1 MPCWRGRPCQLARP
15 RARAQELA
23 HTPNTIYLLLFNMER
38 LLVDESRAD
47 CLAYILGWLDEVVVH
62 AQDAPIL
69 LAGSRKDAVPSA
81 ARVETRKRRHR
92 VARRGRAG
100 ACSPRWLQNAN
111 FQ

>member
-38 LLVDESRAD
+38 PLVAESRAD
-47 CLAYILGWLDEVVVH
+47 CLAYILSWMDEVVVH

-69 LAGSRKDAVPSA
+69 LAGTRKDAVPSA
-81 ARVETRKRRHR
+81 ARPLPKHRKHSTAGEGR
-92 VARRGRAG
+92 VSRSV
-100 ACSPRWLQNAN
+100 C
-111 FQ
+111 